1 MADKSYEKHI
11 EDLIKMRSE
20 IRKAVNAYKNHN
32 YGEEVYFMV
41 RAEAFANALGI
52 ENDEFLNHKA
62 IVEKEEEMQD
72 CLMMGRECIDILNEW
87 NDKETNQVQVYTI
100 LIIDDSDC
108 DYDEHVTLN
117 RKEAFEE
124 FHNIVK
130 KYFDMDD
137 IIKDSWGNKFEDCIN
152 SHEAF
157 FGDNINHGDIYVSL
171 RCHTLTK

>member
-72 CLMMGRECIDILNEW
+72 CLMMGRECIDTINEW
-87 NDKETNQVQVYTI
+87 NNFNGNLYT
-100 LIIDDSDC
+100 LIFIDTADFN
-108 DYDEHVTLN
+108 YDEKLFTDGF
-117 RKEAFEE
+117 KAEE
-124 FHNIVK
+124 EYKKLVQ

-137 IIKDSWGNKFEDCIN
+137 IKKDSWGKSLEECLRDK
-152 SHEAF
+152 EAF
-157 FGDNINHGDIYVSL
+157 FGDNINHNEIYISL
-171 RCHTLTK
+171 RKYTMI